1 MNLSRLLPDRFTLS
15 LIATVGVASL
25 LPCRGMAASA
35 FDVFTNIAIALLFF
49 LHGTRLSRQ
58 AIVNGAT
65 HWRLHLLVVASS
77 FAFFPLMA
85 LALKPVLAP
94 LVTPGLY
101 AGVIIMCTMPSTVQS
116 SIAFTSIA
124 RGNISA
130 AVCSASL
137 SSLLGVFLTPLLV
150 GLLLMRHQSES
161 SSLHAVFDIVMQ
173 LLVPFI
179 AGHLSQRWI
188 GEWVGRH
195 GVLVGAVDRGSILLV
210 VYTAFSEAVVEGL
223 WHQVTPDA
231 LLGLLLV
238 TSLMLAL
245 ALMTTTFAARG
256 FGFGKED
263 EIAIVFCGSKKSLA
277 SGLPMIKVIFAGQAI
292 GVAVLPLMLFHQIQL
307 MVCAVLAQRYAER
320 KSPGAHSAES

>member
-1 MNLSRLLPDRFTLS
+1 MKFSRLLPDRFTLS
-15 LIATVGVASL
+15 LVATVVIASL
-25 LPCRGMAASA
+25 LPCRGAAASV
-35 FDVFTNIAIALLFF
+35 FDVVTNIAIALLFF

-77 FAFFPLMA
+77 FVFFPLMA

-101 AGVIIMCTMPSTVQS
+101 AGVILLCTMPSTVQS

-179 AGHLSQRWI
+179 AGHFSQRWI
-188 GEWVGRH
+188 GGWVGRH
-195 GVLVGAVDRGSILLV
+195 SVIVGAV
-210 VYTAFSEAVVEGL
+210 
-223 WHQVTPDA
+223 
-231 LLGLLLV
+231 
-238 TSLMLAL
+238 
-245 ALMTTTFAARG
+245 
-256 FGFGKED
+256 
-263 EIAIVFCGSKKSLA
+263 
-277 SGLPMIKVIFAGQAI
+277 
-292 GVAVLPLMLFHQIQL
+292 
-307 MVCAVLAQRYAER
+307 
-320 KSPGAHSAES
+320 